1 MTKQNKKGFTL
12 IEVLVVVLII
22 GILTS
27 IALPQYTKSVE
38 KSRAMKGVAALK
50 DILTAQQAY
59 YTTYGKYA
67 EDLSELDVDVP
78 IPDGFEIAV
87 QSISRLV
94 IQSNKYRYTLNL
106 YYDGLN
112 EENYAYCFAQTTFP
126 QAVALCQSIST
137 GDYNHEETKKR
148 YYIF

>member
-38 KSRAMKGVAALK
+38 KSRAMKAVSALK

-94 IQSNKYRYTLNL
+94 IRSKYQYTLNL
-106 YYDGLN
+106 HYGGLN
-112 EENYAYCFAQTTFP
+112 ETNFAYCYARTAYP

-137 GDYNHEETKKR
+137 GDYNHEETEKR